1 VSEPAGDSGN
11 DILQVRLE
19 GSIAVM
25 TMNYP
30 QRRNAFNM
38 AMRTAMYARLV
49 ELESN
54 DACRAIVLTG
64 AGGHFCAGGD
74 ISEMQH
80 REILEARMR
89 MDLPTRIFK
98 LLVNGPKPLVTA
110 VEGSASGCGVSFV
123 AASDYAVAASDARFA
138 CAFINVGLMPDVGGI
153 WSLPRK
159 VGHRKAM
166 EMCAFAEPVDAAEA
180 LRIQLINRVC
190 EPGRA
195 LEEAL
200 KVAERFC
207 RNPPIANA
215 LLRAALNTGNDS
227 VDMAANTEMNFQSVL
242 MNTQDYAE
250 AAKAFIEK
258 RKPVFTGR

>member
-1 VSEPAGDSGN
+1 MSELGGETPD

-19 GSIAVM
+19 GPIAVM

-30 QRRNAFNM
+30 QRRNAFSM
-38 AMRTAMYARLV
+38 AMRTTMYTRLL
-49 ELESN
+49 ELEA
-54 DACRAIVLTG
+54 DEACRAIVVTG

-74 ISEMQH
+74 ISEMKH
-80 REILEARMR
+80 RGVLEARVR

-98 LLVNGPKPLVTA
+98 LMVNGPKPFICA
-110 VEGSASGCGVSFV
+110 VEGSASGCGVSFI
-123 AASDYAVAASDARFA
+123 ASSDYAVAASDARFA

-180 LRIQLINRVC
+180 LRCQLINRVC
-190 EPGRA
+190 EPGKA
-195 LEEAL
+195 LEVAL

-215 LLRAALNTGNDS
+215 LLKAALNTGNDT
-227 VDMAANTEMNFQSVL
+227 VDMACNTEMNYQSIL

-250 AAKAFIEK
+250 AAKAFLDK
-258 RKPVFTGR
+258 RKPVFTGK